1 MKEMPLFRTTE
12 TDTPG
17 QRDTVT
23 MLNRNVSRNNYR
35 YHIALVHRYIRIFSP
50 HHAHLLDYSAHRE
63 PSFGM
68 WLRFTSTTIQLVS
81 VCAPRL
87 SHDDLDVTWVVDSPL
102 KLRLALRQIL
112 DLLEWNAGFTTMK
125 SRRKHSKSK

>member
-23 MLNRNVSRNNYR
+23 MLNRLVSSYNYR
-35 YHIALVHRYIRIFSP
+35 HHIALVHRYIRIFSP
-50 HHAHLLDYSAHRE
+50 HHAHLLDYPALCE

-68 WLRFTSTTIQLVS
+68 WLRITPTTIQLVS
-81 VCAPRL
+81 VCAPCL
-87 SHDDLDVTWVVDSPL
+87 SHDNLDVTWVTDSPL
-102 KLRLALRQIL
+102 KLRLALRQIM
-112 DLLEWNAGFTTMK
+112 DLLEWKASFDTLK
-125 SRRKHSKSK
+125 SRRKHTKSK